1 MSSSAST
8 PLIRFLAHKTDA
20 GQSCDV
26 STYLPISHRLRRL
39 CTDCYSLDTTDEDKA
54 GGHKCMQMVLPER
67 QCTGTTTLTTLTT
80 TATTATTTATTTST
94 VTTTTP
100 TVRTGKERFC
110 ACEAGVERVCPECP
124 WVWQETAAAG
134 EGEGEREGERERGR
148 VGEREEQR
156 EREGQGHGECWVCD
170 RQVGPRERGGGWFC
184 LWCERPC
191 GDVGREPAAVVRVVG
206 NGE

>member
-1 MSSSAST
+1 MSVEYV
-8 PLIRFLAHKTDA
+8 PLPLLPARLTDV

-26 STYLPISHRLRRL
+26 STYLPVTHRLRRL
-39 CTDCYSLDTTDEDKA
+39 CTDCYSLDTVDEE
-54 GGHKCMQMVLPER
+54 GQS
-67 QCTGTTTLTTLTT
+67 TGTTAPTAAPTITTSPTT
-80 TATTATTTATTTST
+80 NLTATT
-94 VTTTTP
+94 
-100 TVRTGKERFC
+100 RTGKERFC

-134 EGEGEREGERERGR
+134 DGEGGRAQEREGEG
-148 VGEREEQR
+148 GDQ
-156 EREGQGHGECWVCD
+156 GQGECWVCD

-206 NGE
+206 DGE